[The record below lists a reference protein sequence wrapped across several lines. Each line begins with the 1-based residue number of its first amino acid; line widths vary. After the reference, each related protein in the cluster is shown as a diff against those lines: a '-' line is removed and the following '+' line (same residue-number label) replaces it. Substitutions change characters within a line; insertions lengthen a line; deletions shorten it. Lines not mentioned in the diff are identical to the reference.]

1 MTGLAL
7 LAQVAGAAQ
16 APGAGIEHLPP
27 PPSGLAWFLAT
38 IVKLLVVFTIYMVGV
53 MMVIWAERRIC
64 AFIQDRR
71 GPNRVG
77 PHGLLQSVA
86 DGVKNIMKEETY
98 PGQAYLPLF
107 IIAPT
112 MSFMTALTTWAVLP
126 YGAPWDSPWGTI
138 DMAVAPLPI
147 GFLFILAISSLGVYG
162 IVLAGWA
169 SNNKY
174 SLLGGLRSS
183 AQMISY
189 EISMGMSTIPVLL
202 LAGNVSLSQIV
213 AQQSDTGRGL
223 HWNVINATLAFAI
236 FMVSAFAETNR
247 LPFDLP
253 EAESELIAGYHS
265 EYSAMKFSMFFIA
278 EYANVMT
285 ASALMATLFF
295 GGWDIPFIS
304 WDNVAPHTLLK
315 TILTFG
321 FFWVKIMSFVFVFIW
336 IRWTLPRFRYDQ
348 LMALGWKVLLPAI
361 IGYVIIMAGALIG
374 LDAAG
379 IAQSS
384 WKFPVAL
391 LVLNLVIMAILGG
404 VIDRGRLIS
413 PAYSNLDRRD
423 LMALK
428 RAAIDRARYSSTGTP
443 ATAGRTGGT

>member
-1 MTGLAL
+1 MSLAL
-7 LAQVAGAAQ
+7 LLQAAGQTA
-16 APGAGIEHLPP
+16 GAGIEHIPQ
-27 PPSGLAWFLAT
+27 PPSGLVWFIAT
-38 IVKLLVVFTIYMVGV
+38 IVKMLVVFTIYNVGV

-112 MSFMTALTTWAVLP
+112 ISFMTALTTWAVLP
-126 YGAPWDSPWGTI
+126 YGAAWDSPWGTI
-138 DMAVAPLPI
+138 DMALAPLPI
-147 GFLFILAISSLGVYG
+147 GFLFILGIASLGVYG

-213 AQQSDTGRGL
+213 AQQSDSGRGL

-278 EYANVMT
+278 EYANIMT

-315 TILTFG
+315 TFVTFG
-321 FFWVKIMSFVFVFIW
+321 FFWVKILAFVFVFIW

-348 LMALGWKVLLPAI
+348 LMALGWKVLLPTVLA
-361 IGYVIIMAGALIG
+361 YVIIMAAALIG
-374 LDAAG
+374 LDVAG
-379 IAQSS
+379 IPMSS

-391 LVLNLVIMAILGG
+391 LILNIVLLAILGG

-413 PAYSNLDRRD
+413 PAYSTLDRRD
-423 LMALK
+423 LLALR
-428 RAAIDRARYSSTGTP
+428 RAALDRARYSSPATP
-443 ATAGRTGGT
+443 ASAGRVS